1 MKEKLESI
9 LKWKKKKEK
18 QYQNMQDVVITVH
31 RDKYTVVTTYIR
43 KKKVLNSMT
52 STSTL
57 KNFKKKSKL
66 YQRIKVK

>member
-1 MKEKLESI
+1 
-9 LKWKKKKEK
+9 
-18 QYQNMQDVVITVH
+18 MQDVVITVH